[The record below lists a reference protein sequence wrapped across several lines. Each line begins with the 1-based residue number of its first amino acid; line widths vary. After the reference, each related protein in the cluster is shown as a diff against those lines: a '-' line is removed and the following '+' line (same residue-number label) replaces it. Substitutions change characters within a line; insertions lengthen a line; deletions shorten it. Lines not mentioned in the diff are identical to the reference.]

1 MNNIKNRA
9 EEIVLNA
16 IIYVQ
21 EDMKMVNF
29 REVNDNDIL
38 KEWLEYREETLLCQ
52 LSDEDYKH
60 SLNFDKFC
68 EKILRNV
75 SKDNKQFVQSQLDKL
90 YDDFM
95 KYLDYWNEKY
105 YRNGFV
111 DGSQLVMGCFEEQLI
126 LFSEM
131 FSKF

>member
-1 MNNIKNRA
+1 
-9 EEIVLNA
+9 
-16 IIYVQ
+16 
-21 EDMKMVNF
+21 MVNF
-29 REVNDNDIL
+29 REVNEDDIL
-38 KEWLEYREETLLCQ
+38 KEWLEFREETLLCQ

-75 SKDNKQFVQSQLDKL
+75 SKDNKPFVQSQLDKL

-95 KYLDYWNEKY
+95 RYLDYWNEKY

-111 DGSQLVMGCFEEQLI
+111 DGSQLVMGCFEE
-126 LFSEM
+126 
-131 FSKF
+131 

>member
-1 MNNIKNRA
+1 
-9 EEIVLNA
+9 
-16 IIYVQ
+16 
-21 EDMKMVNF
+21 MVNF
-29 REVNDNDIL
+29 REVNDDDIL

-52 LSDEDYKH
+52 LSDEDYKY

-75 SKDNKQFVQSQLDKL
+75 SKDTKQFVQSQLDKL

-111 DGSQLVMGCFEEQLI
+111 DGVQLVGSSFDN
-126 LFSEM
+126 
-131 FSKF
+131 

>member
-1 MNNIKNRA
+1 
-9 EEIVLNA
+9 
-16 IIYVQ
+16 
-21 EDMKMVNF
+21 MVNF
-29 REVNDNDIL
+29 REVNEDDIL
-38 KEWLEYREETLLCQ
+38 KEWLEFREETLLCL

-75 SKDNKQFVQSQLDKL
+75 SNDNKQFVQSQLDKL

-111 DGSQLVMGCFEEQLI
+111 DGVQLIGGCFEE
-126 LFSEM
+126 
-131 FSKF
+131 